1 MQTSIPSFEAAKNS
15 WTRAL
20 ISLWTVV
27 AVIVLAVIKWQSEKF
42 LKNISWGYFGLA
54 FILAFIASIIF
65 YRYAGKV
72 FNKRYSIANDF
83 NEAFDMYLDE
93 KDDLKKEAA
102 AFKKEVQK
110 DVTNALMKEID

>member
-1 MQTSIPSFEAAKNS
+1 MQTSIPSFEAVKSS

-20 ISLWTVV
+20 ISLWTVI
-27 AVIVLAVIKWQSEKF
+27 AIIILIIAKWQSDKF
-42 LKNISWGYFGLA
+42 LNKIAWGYFALVFVLA
-54 FILAFIASIIF
+54 FVISILLYQYCKKEF
-65 YRYAGKV
+65 K
-72 FNKRYSIANDF
+72 KRYSIANDF
-83 NEAFDMYLDE
+83 DEAFDLYLDE